1 MKRIAPVIVL
11 TALLIGLPLLGA
23 ISTGH
28 PISLYL
34 EFPPHTQHIQHAPF
48 SRPAFTFVGA
58 GALLAG
64 AVFIFL
70 YLPRRP
76 ETYPITAR
84 QKLPRGGLVVGDLH
98 TCFWLLAWKRFAWF
112 KPLQNFT
119 FTPLWLSYVVFV
131 NALTCRRT
139 GSCLSRGKP
148 VTCSFCF
155 RPVLY
160 SGGILST

>member
-84 QKLPRGGLVVGDLH
+84 QKLPRGG
-98 TCFWLLAWKRFAWF
+98 
-112 KPLQNFT
+112 
-119 FTPLWLSYVVFV
+119 WLSGICILASGYWH
-131 NALTCRRT
+131 
-139 GSCLSRGKP
+139 GSGLRGLNPFKISRLHPYGYP
-148 VTCSFCF
+148 TWFS
-155 RPVLY
+155 
-160 SGGILST
+160 